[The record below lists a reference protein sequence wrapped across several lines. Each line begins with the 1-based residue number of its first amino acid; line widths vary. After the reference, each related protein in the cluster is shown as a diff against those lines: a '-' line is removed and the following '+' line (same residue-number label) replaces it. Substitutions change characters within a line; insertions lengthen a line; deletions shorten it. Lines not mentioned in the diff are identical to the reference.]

1 MNPLKLTF
9 SLLFL
14 TGTALMAEPAPA
26 IAPTP
31 ADAAATTSDKPV
43 DVLAEALP
51 ILQAKYSG
59 FADLHLKTG
68 DQLNDLVTRSDG
80 GIRLL
85 DQPAKPTSIITALL
99 PGNIG
104 YWRLASFTPEK
115 SWDEL
120 GAQLGQWNTPD
131 FQGMVLDLRSN
142 VATDDFSDYTGA
154 MQVAAFFAR
163 DATIPFSMGGSNTTT
178 PVISF
183 HPAHPFH
190 GPMVVLINHQTS
202 SAAEALA
209 GYLKTQGA
217 LIIGQPTGARGGVYD
232 EKVLSTGQV
241 LLYQVM
247 TVSLADGTQLGNHPV
262 TPDIEMPVDPSS
274 EKGALILIK
283 DKQVLDVIGEAP
295 ERHLMSEAALI
306 KGIDPEWDTY
316 LASLE
321 KKPVLLSLPVVRD
334 DVLVAAIDSLKA
346 IRVTQKKPEPP
357 LQIVIPPPSNTSVQ

>member
-1 MNPLKLTF
+1 VNILKLTF

-14 TGTALMAEPAPA
+14 TGTALMAGPAPA
-26 IAPTP
+26 IAPVP
-31 ADAAATTSDKPV
+31 ADTATATFDKPA

-68 DQLNDLVTRSDG
+68 DQLNDLVARSDG

-85 DQPAKPTSIITALL
+85 DQLGKPMPIISMLL
-99 PGNIG
+99 PDNIG

-115 SWDEL
+115 SWDDL

-131 FQGMVLDLRSN
+131 FQGIVLDLRSS
-142 VATDDFSDYTGA
+142 VATDDFSDYVGA

-163 DATIPFSMGGSNTTT
+163 DATIPFSMNGSTTT

-209 GYLKTQGA
+209 GYLKSQGA

-262 TPDIEMPVDPSS
+262 TPDIEVAADPSS

-283 DKQVLDVIGEAP
+283 DKQVLDVIGESP
-295 ERHLMSEAALI
+295 ERHLMNEAALI
-306 KGIDPEWDTY
+306 KGTDPEWDTY
-316 LASLE
+316 LASLK
-321 KKPVLLSLPVVRD
+321 KKPFLLSLPVVHD
-334 DVLVAAIDSLKA
+334 DVLVTALDSLKA

-357 LQIVIPPPSNTSVQ
+357 VQIVLPPPINTSVQ